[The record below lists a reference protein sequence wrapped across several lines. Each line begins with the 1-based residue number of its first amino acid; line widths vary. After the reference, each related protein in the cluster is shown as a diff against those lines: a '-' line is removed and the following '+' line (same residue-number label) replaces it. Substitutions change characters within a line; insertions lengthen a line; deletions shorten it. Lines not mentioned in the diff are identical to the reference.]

1 MSSVLLFTPIFHYYG
16 AIEIRNPE
24 LGNITGYQCDKL
36 LETTAEIQRLDIH
49 IVSTKV

>member
-16 AIEIRNPE
+16 VIEISNTE
-24 LGNITGYQCDKL
+24 LGNITGYQL

-49 IVSTKV
+49 V